1 MPCYTSLPAIEHLA
15 LNPPAH
21 KKYFELN
28 KEDIRQINTV
38 MSNVPYYTHPV
49 RTQISLL
56 IERTDREDP
65 CFPIRQSADTCL
77 SSHEYRVMKLY
88 KDLLK
93 LYYDMNHRNTLYWQA
108 RYGGK
113 ATAAFYYALYQSNI
127 QGECIFIAI
136 KRIETIYRDKAK
148 LTKRIVSDTYGFV
161 ADLELKGLTCPLH
174 LRNSMTSWSLF

>member
-1 MPCYTSLPAIEHLA
+1 MSCP
-15 LNPPAH
+15 
-21 KKYFELN
+21 KFELWHDN
-28 KEDIRQINTV
+28 NDFAMLDRRNDYLVRKEEFVLCNIIR
-38 MSNVPYYTHPV
+38 YTHPV

-65 CFPIRQSADTCL
+65 YFPIRQSTDTCL

-93 LYYDMNHRNTLYWQA
+93 LYYGMNYRNTLYWQA
-108 RYGGK
+108 RFGGK
-113 ATAAFYYALYQSNI
+113 ATAAFYYALHQSNI

-136 KRIETIYRDKAK
+136 KRIETIYRDRAK